1 MCADANAA
9 QRHAAKQR
17 WLDKNFKYRS
27 EGTKYHNREV
37 KGIIGNQ
44 RIARGYSRATSDSV
58 MNAYTKLGESFK
70 QTESLYK
77 KLRHWIPLFLFCFGF
92 PNKSN
97 KFPDPG

>member
-1 MCADANAA
+1 MLTPLNAMLPS
-9 QRHAAKQR
+9 RDGLTKI
-17 WLDKNFKYRS
+17 LNTRS

-70 QTESLYK
+70 ATESF
-77 KLRHWIPLFLFCFGF
+77 I
-92 PNKSN
+92 
-97 KFPDPG
+97 